1 MEANSVVKRRRI
13 LLFFLCCFVSL
24 FASSISCFA
33 MGFDAEEKYSSIFVI
48 TSGNSEGSGFAIG
61 PNSVITNSHVI
72 DDANNIHIYSYDGK
86 EYQAVIYLMNESFD
100 IAVLSVEDANFVPLK
115 IGDTSDIKAGDEIY
129 AIGAPKNLSY
139 TLTKGI
145 ISNVSRNIGAYEYI
159 QIDAAIN
166 SGNSGGPLL
175 NESGE
180 VIGVNSMKL
189 SDAEGIGL
197 SIPISDVVD
206 FIENNGVVLNE
217 DSNIESDIPYTEDVP
232 VDEGDNNRGK
242 TIVKNESNIVLYVIS
257 GLSITL
263 NVILIDSVKYLV

>member
-1 MEANSVVKRRRI
+1 
-13 LLFFLCCFVSL
+13 
-24 FASSISCFA
+24 

-263 NVILIDSVKYLV
+263 NVILIIILLYKKNANKDYPIDPRDRTDFDIDIME